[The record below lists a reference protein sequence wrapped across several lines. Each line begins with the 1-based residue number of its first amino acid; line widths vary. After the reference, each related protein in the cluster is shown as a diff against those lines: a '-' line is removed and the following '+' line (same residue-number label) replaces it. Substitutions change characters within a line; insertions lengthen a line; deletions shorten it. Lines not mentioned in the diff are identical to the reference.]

1 MRPNSL
7 YEARIRFGN
16 TNSLLSRRLDRW
28 DKGTKPGVMGTN
40 RAPPLKPIAVNGNG
54 TRQANDDTEDEGP
67 AGRTSKKD
75 TNGDVHMED
84 EDLDDAEKEVLGLGS
99 GDEDGAE
106 DLDEVDKELL
116 GIGGDDT
123 EEEGSDGG
131 MDVDG

>member
-1 MRPNSL
+1 MS
-7 YEARIRFGN
+7 
-16 TNSLLSRRLDRW
+16 
-28 DKGTKPGVMGTN
+28 TN
-40 RAPPLKPIAVNGNG
+40 RAPPLNPIAVNGNG
-54 TRQANDDTEDEGP
+54 TQQANDDTEDEGP

-75 TNGDVHMED
+75 ANGDVNMED